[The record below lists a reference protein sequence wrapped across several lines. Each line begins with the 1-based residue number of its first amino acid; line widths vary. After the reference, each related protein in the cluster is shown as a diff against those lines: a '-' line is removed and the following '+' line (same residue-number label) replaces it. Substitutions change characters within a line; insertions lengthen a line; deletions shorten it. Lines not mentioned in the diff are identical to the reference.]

1 MCEARKEIDDTL
13 DKMKFKSYLLKQVTV
28 NLKKTK
34 RGKDWRQEEG
44 LKASYEDALAW
55 HFVFC
60 FGLKRGKIHYMTGI
74 WLNGTLDS
82 KGWIKK
88 KKVYV
93 LIWPK
98 IMKEFCRINL
108 TENQENAF
116 QSHLLHLCLSQDLR
130 SKDKRICSRFTHA
143 LLPSLYCRFKCVAQE
158 NKRRLHFLS
167 VQGWAG
173 GAGSPCT
180 GPTNTKQQAQGCSP
194 ARWRP
199 RMPSDKLEYLQGEKT
214 QSRHHISSHR
224 RLTVT

>member
-1 MCEARKEIDDTL
+1 MKMHKQYCSTRNTSPPWILYKSFMCEARKEIDDTL
-13 DKMKFKSYLLKQVTV
+13 DKMKFKSYFLKQVTV

-60 FGLKRGKIHYMTGI
+60 FGLKRGKIHYMTSI

-108 TENQENAF
+108 TENQ
-116 QSHLLHLCLSQDLR
+116 
-130 SKDKRICSRFTHA
+130 
-143 LLPSLYCRFKCVAQE
+143 
-158 NKRRLHFLS
+158 
-167 VQGWAG
+167 
-173 GAGSPCT
+173 
-180 GPTNTKQQAQGCSP
+180 
-194 ARWRP
+194 
-199 RMPSDKLEYLQGEKT
+199 
-214 QSRHHISSHR
+214 
-224 RLTVT
+224 